1 MIELMR
7 GSTLRRRRQARVA
20 AAALVCMLIV
30 LAEAGPAVAAPGDL
44 DPSFGAGGT
53 VTTSFAGGGFASAVA
68 IQGDGKIVVAGSAAG
83 GSGQGEFAVARYGTD
98 GSLDVAF
105 DGDGMVTTPIAGGG
119 DEATSVAIQPNGRI
133 VVAGTDSRER
143 FAVVRYRADGSL
155 DPTFDGDGI
164 VRTNLTKGDDIGLDM
179 ALQPDGRIVVA
190 GPAGS
195 PSRFALVRYR
205 RDGSLDTTFGDGGTV
220 FGLRGVLRALAL
232 QPDGGIVVTGYDAY
246 GLTVARFLSDGAP
259 DAAFGDGG
267 VVRRVVSEIFPLE
280 VAVQP
285 NGRILVGGDFDIFA
299 FGLARFRADGR
310 PDTSWGRDGIVR
322 TRVVK
327 GAEQAI
333 TALVIQPDGRVVAVG
348 YSGPHEAGTE
358 IVPSFALARYLRSG
372 RLDTS
377 WGGDGK
383 ISTGFAEGA
392 TASGAAAQPDGRVVA
407 VGTASDA
414 ASVSFAL
421 ARYLA

>member
-1 MIELMR
+1 MG
-7 GSTLRRRRQARVA
+7 GSAWHHRPSGTA
-20 AAALVCMLIV
+20 AAV
-30 LAEAGPAVAAPGDL
+30 LACVLVVVEAGPALAAPGDL
-44 DPSFGAGGT
+44 DPSFGTGGT
-53 VTTSFAGGGFASAVA
+53 VTTAFTGGGFASAVA
-68 IQGDGKIVVAGSAAG
+68 IQGDGKIVVVGSAAG
-83 GSGQGEFAVARYGTD
+83 SSGKGEFAVARYGTD
-98 GSLDVAF
+98 GSLDPTF

-155 DPTFDGDGI
+155 DATFGGDGI
-164 VRTNLTKGDDIGLDM
+164 VRTNLTRGDDIGLDM
-179 ALQPDGRIVVA
+179 ALQPDGKIVVA

-205 RDGSLDTTFGDGGTV
+205 RDGSLDETFGDGGEV
-220 FGLRGVLRALAL
+220 FGRRGILRALAL
-232 QPDGGIVVTGYDAY
+232 QPDGRIVVTGYDAY
-246 GLTVARFLSDGAP
+246 GLTVARYLPDGTP
-259 DAAFGDGG
+259 DPAFGEGG
-267 VVRRVVSEIFPLE
+267 AVRRVAIEIFPLE

-285 NGRILVGGDFDIFA
+285 NGRILVGGDYDIFA

-310 PDTSWGRDGIVR
+310 LDTSWSGNGIAR
-322 TRVVK
+322 TRVVQ

-333 TALVIQPDGRVVAVG
+333 TALVVQTDGKIVAAG
-348 YSGPHEAGTE
+348 YAAPHEADSE

-383 ISTGFAEGA
+383 VSTSFAEGV
-392 TASGAAAQPDGRVVA
+392 TARGAAAQPDGAIVV
-407 VGTASDA
+407 VGAASQGT
-414 ASVSFAL
+414 SVSFAL